1 VLLLFV
7 PRRVSDFQL
16 TVKWMSRRNESSED
30 VPFRMNHLLRWLA
43 MVLSVIAALGIAL
56 LLATD
61 AKIHVPL
68 AFSASAISAASLLLI
83 GVSFLL
89 VQAIQ
94 RPSLIE
100 LLKNA
105 LLAGAFLLWGVVQ
118 LMRQSDLSKKLGDV
132 VIALYVVDLA
142 WVVFATLNTKRE
154 ARPAAAK
161 Q

>member
-1 VLLLFV
+1 
-7 PRRVSDFQL
+7 
-16 TVKWMSRRNESSED
+16 
-30 VPFRMNHLLRWLA
+30 
-43 MVLSVIAALGIAL
+43 MVLGAIAAAGIAA

-68 AFSASAISAASLLLI
+68 AFSASAVSAASLLLI
-83 GVSFLL
+83 GVSFLI

-94 RPSLIE
+94 RPPRAE
-100 LLKNA
+100 LLKNV

-142 WVVFATLNTKRE
+142 WVIFATLHAQREVRPERTK
-154 ARPAAAK
+154 

>member
-1 VLLLFV
+1 
-7 PRRVSDFQL
+7 
-16 TVKWMSRRNESSED
+16 
-30 VPFRMNHLLRWLA
+30 MNLLLRWLA
-43 MVLSVIAALGIAL
+43 MVLGAIAAAGIAA

-61 AKIHVPL
+61 AQIHVPL

-83 GVSFLL
+83 GMSFLIL
-89 VQAIQ
+89 QVIQ
-94 RPSLIE
+94 RPSLAE

-142 WVVFATLNTKRE
+142 
-154 ARPAAAK
+154 
-161 Q
+161 

>member
-1 VLLLFV
+1 MDVAQE
-7 PRRVSDFQL
+7 P
-16 TVKWMSRRNESSED
+16 NHPED
-30 VPFRMNHLLRWLA
+30 VSFSMNLLLRWLA
-43 MVLSVIAALGIAL
+43 MALGAIAAAGIAA

-61 AKIHVPL
+61 AQIHVPL

-83 GVSFLL
+83 GVSFLI

-94 RPSLIE
+94 RPSLTE

-118 LMRQSDLSKKLGDV
+118 LMRPSDLSKKLGDA

-142 WVVFATLNTKRE
+142 WVIFATLNNKRQVP
-154 ARPAAAK
+154 PAATK
-161 Q
+161 H